1 MTPPSDPRDGF
12 DLLEYPCDFSFK
24 AMCRAADDE
33 SSINHIKGLL
43 KPHVDDQS
51 LCSIKSNAS
60 RTGKFE
66 AVTITIKLE
75 NREKLETIYQTIAA
89 SPRVVMTL

>member
-51 LCSIKSNAS
+51 LRSIKSNAS

-66 AVTITIKLE
+66 SVTITIKLE
-75 NREKLETIYQTIAA
+75 NRENLETIYQTIAA

>member
-1 MTPPSDPRDGF
+1 MTTPSDPRDGF

-51 LCSIKSNAS
+51 LRSIKSNTS